1 MSTTSIAV
9 VNQKGGVGKTTSTVS
24 MAACAAE
31 VPGPGLRVLVV
42 DMDPQGD
49 STKWLRASDSERT
62 VMDVLR
68 ETSSV
73 AEAITDTEIPGLRIL
88 PAGRAQLS
96 AERELGSDPGAQLIL
111 SGALDAVRDDYD
123 LIIFDCPPA
132 LGLLTINAL
141 VAAER
146 ILVPVAMGSME
157 IDAVAALMPTVQM
170 VTRRLNPQLDIGGLL
185 PIRIRSRQNMSR
197 DVVSALTNKFGDRVL
212 PGIRDTVRVVAAA
225 AAQQPITTF
234 APTDDV
240 TDDYRAATNALLE
253 RTRA

>member
-49 STKWLRASDSERT
+49 STRWLRASDSERT

-73 AEAITDTEIPGLRIL
+73 AEATTDTEIPGLRIL

-123 LIIFDCPPA
+123 LIMFDCPPA
-132 LGLLTINAL
+132 LGLLTISAL

-146 ILVPVAMGSME
+146 VLVPVAMGSME
-157 IDAVAALMPTVQM
+157 IDAVAALMPTVQK

-185 PIRIRSRQNMSR
+185 PIRVRSRQVMSR
-197 DVVSALTNKFGDRVL
+197 DVVSALTKRFGDRML